1 MVIKIFKSF
10 FLIINW
16 KTIVTSIISLI
27 STYLCIHFE
36 IRAHF
41 PIYLLSIAIVFPI
54 VFSIDSAYKRREF
67 ALQYYADLKA
77 HALSFYLATR
87 DLVDTNEKNE
97 SEEIKTRLKS
107 LFHNISSNFM
117 LAPDD
122 AKEKEHEIYEQ
133 MNQLS
138 ERLKNFSDGGLNPGL
153 VSRLHQYISK
163 MVISYGIIRNIF
175 YYRTPVTLRAYSKI
189 FIYAFPVLFG
199 PFSASTYQEYTHGIV
214 YIIAVLYST
223 ILVSLDNLQEH
234 IENPFDQVGEDD
246 IRFEVDEF
254 DLSMNKKRLN

>member
-1 MVIKIFKSF
+1 MVIKIFRSF

-16 KTIVTSIISLI
+16 KTIVTSIISLA
-27 STYLCIHFE
+27 STYLCIRLE
-36 IRAHF
+36 IQAHF

-77 HALSFYLATR
+77 HALSFFLATR
-87 DLVDTNEKNE
+87 DMVDELGDNQSN
-97 SEEIKTRLKS
+97 EIKERLVA
-107 LFHNISSNFM
+107 LFQNISSNFM
-117 LAPDD
+117 MDPDE
-122 AKEKEHEIYEQ
+122 AKKKEHEIYEQ
-133 MNQLS
+133 FTQLS
-138 ERLKNFSDGGLNPGL
+138 ERLKQFHNGGLNPGL

-163 MVISYGIIRNIF
+163 MLISYGIMKNVF

-189 FIYAFPVLFG
+189 FIYAFPILFG
-199 PFSASTYQEYTHGIV
+199 PYSASTYMEYTHGIV
-214 YIIAVLYST
+214 YIIAVLYTT

-246 IRFEVDEF
+246 IRFEVHELED
-254 DLSMNKKRLN
+254 SMHGPILK